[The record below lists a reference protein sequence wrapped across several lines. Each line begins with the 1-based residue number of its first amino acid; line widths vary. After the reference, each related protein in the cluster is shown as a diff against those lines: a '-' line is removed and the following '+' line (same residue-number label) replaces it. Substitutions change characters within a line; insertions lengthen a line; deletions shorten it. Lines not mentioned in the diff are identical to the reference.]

1 MKVELCRR
9 YAISLA
15 LYNNK
20 VGGRIFPNKDFM
32 SAAIITSPLS
42 PYLDGHI
49 INAQRWG
56 HRHERMVG
64 KSCWLGNLFDNV
76 INIYK
81 KQIRFLASHIR
92 GWETAHHKFQ
102 VTSFDSRLTNKLMPL
117 YSQFPARDNGR
128 RRGLI
133 NFFWSARVHRIPWI
147 SLCDVF
153 WDGFSYYLCFQCQGK
168 GRIWSHCREKE
179 EPAWRLSVNGIRMH
193 TNQPCLALPHVYKS
207 TVSLSSPPAQ

>member
-1 MKVELCRR
+1 MMVYHLTDYVAMKVELCRR

-15 LYNNK
+15 LYSNK

-117 YSQFPARDNGR
+117 YSQFSARDNAR

-133 NFFWSARVHRIPWI
+133 NFFWSARVHRIP
-147 SLCDVF
+147 
-153 WDGFSYYLCFQCQGK
+153 
-168 GRIWSHCREKE
+168 
-179 EPAWRLSVNGIRMH
+179 
-193 TNQPCLALPHVYKS
+193 
-207 TVSLSSPPAQ
+207 